1 MNNTF
6 NINRFGLLLKRQWLD
21 FGKIYLISLVVLL
34 GIVVGLYSYSIP
46 SPLKSNN
53 FDYDGDLDMRFRY
66 GLFLMLGFIFISVVA
81 SSYFAL
87 LGQKSRA
94 ILELMTP
101 ASVFEKFLAGVVYT
115 AIISL
120 FSYLLIFYLTDLA
133 FVKYLNGH
141 LDAFKGLSPN
151 NAIVKPVEAIN
162 YQVFNDEGYRKYCSY
177 FFAFPFLITSVFLL
191 GSVYFNRFHYIK
203 TALSVM
209 VFTGLASYLVVKL
222 SMWLMEGKVANH
234 HNFRKE
240 DRDWILLIV
249 LLVTSII
256 TLIIWTITYIRL
268 KEKEV

>member
-6 NINRFGLLLKRQWLD
+6 NMNRFGLLLKRQWLE

-34 GIVVGLYSYSIP
+34 GIVIGFYSYNIP
-46 SPLKSNN
+46 SPFKNNN
-53 FDYDGDLDMRFRY
+53 FDYDGNLDMRFRY
-66 GLFLMLGFIFISVVA
+66 PLFLILGFVFISIVA
-81 SSYFAL
+81 SSYFNI

-115 AIISL
+115 ALISL

-141 LDAFKGLSPN
+141 LNAFNHPGIK
-151 NAIVKPVEAIN
+151 KVESIP
-162 YQVFNDEGYRKYCSY
+162 QEVFRDEGFGKYWGY
-177 FFAFPFLITSVFLL
+177 FFALPFLITSIFLL
-191 GSVYFNRFHYIK
+191 GSIYFNRFHYIK

-209 VFTGLASYLVVKL
+209 VFVGLASYLVVRF
-222 SMWLMEGKVANH
+222 SVWLMENKVRYH
-234 HNFRKE
+234 HNFRNDDK
-240 DRDWILLIV
+240 DQILLAILLI
-249 LLVTSII
+249 TSLI
-256 TLIIWTITYIRL
+256 TVIIWAITYIRL

>member
-34 GIVVGLYSYSIP
+34 GILVGFYSYSIP
-46 SPLKSNN
+46 SPLKNNN

-81 SSYFAL
+81 SSHFAL

-141 LDAFKGLSPN
+141 LDAFKELSPN
-151 NAIVKPVEAIN
+151 NAVVKPVETIT

-240 DRDWILLIV
+240 DRDWILLII
-249 LLVTSII
+249 LLLTSII

>member
-34 GIVVGLYSYSIP
+34 GIVVGFYGYNIP
-46 SPLKSNN
+46 SPLKDNYL
-53 FDYDGDLDMRFRY
+53 DYDGNLDMRFRY
-66 GLFLMLGFIFISVVA
+66 PLFLILGFVFISIVA
-81 SSYFAL
+81 NSYFNI

-101 ASVFEKFLAGVVYT
+101 ASVFEKFMAGVVYT
-115 AIISL
+115 AVISL

-141 LDAFKGLSPN
+141 LSAFNRAGLK
-151 NAIVKPVEAIN
+151 AVESIT
-162 YQVFNDEGYRKYCSY
+162 QEVFNDVGYRKYCGY
-177 FFAFPFLITSVFLL
+177 FFAFPFLVTSVFLL
-191 GSVYFNRFHYIK
+191 GSIYFNRFHYIK
-203 TALSVM
+203 TALSLM
-209 VFTGLASYLVVKL
+209 VFIGLASYLVVKF
-222 SMWLMEGKVANH
+222 SMWIMEGKVPYH
-234 HNFRKE
+234 HSYRK
-240 DRDWILLIV
+240 DDKDGILLAL

-256 TLIIWTITYIRL
+256 TIITWAITYIRF

>member
-151 NAIVKPVEAIN
+151 NAIVKPVETIN

>member
-34 GIVVGLYSYSIP
+34 GIVVGFYGYSIP
-46 SPLKSNN
+46 SPLKDNN
-53 FDYDGDLDMRFRY
+53 FDYDGNLDMRFRY
-66 GLFLMLGFIFISVVA
+66 PLFLILGFVFISIVA
-81 SSYFAL
+81 SSYFNI

-115 AIISL
+115 AILSL

-141 LDAFKGLSPN
+141 LSTFNRAGLK
-151 NAIVKPVEAIN
+151 AVESIT
-162 YQVFNDEGYRKYCSY
+162 QEVFNDEGYRKYCGY
-177 FFAFPFLITSVFLL
+177 FFAFPFLITSFFLL
-191 GSVYFNRFHYIK
+191 GSIYFNRFHYIK
-203 TALSVM
+203 TALSLM
-209 VFTGLASYLVVKL
+209 VFIGLASYLVVKF
-222 SMWLMEGKVANH
+222 SMWIMEGKVPYH
-234 HNFRKE
+234 HNYRK
-240 DRDWILLIV
+240 DDKDWILLAL

-256 TLIIWTITYIRL
+256 TIITWAITYIRL

>member
-21 FGKIYLISLVVLL
+21 FGKIYLISLLVLL
-34 GIVVGLYSYSIP
+34 GIVVGFYIYSIP
-46 SPLKSNN
+46 SPLRDNN
-53 FDYDGDLDMRFRY
+53 FDYDGNLDMRFRY
-66 GLFLMLGFIFISVVA
+66 GLFLILGFIFISVVA

-115 AIISL
+115 SVISL

-141 LDAFKGLSPN
+141 LDAFKGLPPN
-151 NAIVKPVEAIN
+151 NAIVKPVETITH
-162 YQVFNDEGYRKYCSY
+162 QVFNDEGYRKYCSY
-177 FFAFPFLITSVFLL
+177 FFAFPFLITSIFLL

-209 VFTGLASYLVVKL
+209 VFIGLASYLVVKL
-222 SMWLMEGKVANH
+222 SIWLMEGKVASH
-234 HNFRKE
+234 HHFRKE
-240 DRDWILLIV
+240 DKDWILLLI

-256 TLIIWTITYIRL
+256 TLIMWTITYIRL

>member
-34 GIVVGLYSYSIP
+34 GIVVGFYSYSIP
-46 SPLKSNN
+46 SPLKDNN
-53 FDYDGDLDMRFRY
+53 FDYDGNLDMRFRY
-66 GLFLMLGFIFISVVA
+66 PLFLILGFVFISIVA
-81 SSYFAL
+81 SSYFNI

-101 ASVFEKFLAGVVYT
+101 ASLFEKFLAGVVYT

-133 FVKYLNGH
+133 FVKYLNSH
-141 LDAFKGLSPN
+141 LDTFKGLLPKN
-151 NAIVKPVEAIN
+151 GAVREVETIT
-162 YQVFNDEGYRKYCSY
+162 YQVFNDEGYRKYCGS
-177 FFAFPFLITSVFLL
+177 FFAFPFLITSLFLL

-209 VFTGLASYLVVKL
+209 VFIGLASYLVIKL
-222 SMWLMEGKVANH
+222 SIWLMEGKVANH
-234 HNFRKE
+234 HHFRKE
-240 DRDWILLIV
+240 DKDWVLLTI
-249 LLVTSII
+249 LLVTSIT
-256 TLIIWTITYIRL
+256 TLIVWTITYIRL

>member
-34 GIVVGLYSYSIP
+34 GIVVGFYTYSIP
-46 SPLKSNN
+46 SPLKDNN
-53 FDYDGDLDMRFRY
+53 FDYDGNLDMRFRY
-66 GLFLMLGFIFISVVA
+66 GLFLILGFIFISVVA

-115 AIISL
+115 AVISL

-133 FVKYLNGH
+133 FVKYLNSH
-141 LDAFKGLSPN
+141 LDAFKGLLPN
-151 NAIVKPVEAIN
+151 NAIVKPVETITH
-162 YQVFNDEGYRKYCSY
+162 QVFTDEGYRKYCSY
-177 FFAFPFLITSVFLL
+177 FFAFPFLITSIFLL

-209 VFTGLASYLVVKL
+209 VFIGLASYLVVKL
-222 SMWLMEGKVANH
+222 STWLMEGKVANYH
-234 HNFRKE
+234 HFRKE
-240 DRDWILLIV
+240 DKDWILLLI

>member
-34 GIVVGLYSYSIP
+34 GIVVGFYSYNIP
-46 SPLKSNN
+46 SPLKGNN
-53 FDYDGDLDMRFRY
+53 FDYDGNLDMRFRY
-66 GLFLMLGFIFISVVA
+66 PLFLILGFIFISIVA
-81 SSYFAL
+81 SSYFNI

-133 FVKYLNGH
+133 FVKYLNGN
-141 LDAFKGLSPN
+141 LDAFKGLLPKN
-151 NAIVKPVEAIN
+151 GAVREVETIS
-162 YQVFNDEGYRKYCSY
+162 YQVFNDEGYRKYCGY

-209 VFTGLASYLVVKL
+209 VFVGLISYLIVKT
-222 SMWLMEGKVANH
+222 SEWLMKDKVPYH
-234 HNFRKE
+234 HHFRK
-240 DRDWILLIV
+240 DDKDWILLM
-249 LLVTSII
+249 LLLATSII
-256 TLIIWTITYIRL
+256 TLIIWTITYVRL

>member
-34 GIVVGLYSYSIP
+34 GIVVGFYSYSIP
-46 SPLKSNN
+46 SPLKDNN
-53 FDYDGDLDMRFRY
+53 FDYDGNLDMRFRY
-66 GLFLMLGFIFISVVA
+66 PLFLILGFVFISIVA
-81 SSYFAL
+81 SSYFNI

-101 ASVFEKFLAGVVYT
+101 ASLFEKFLAGVVYT

-141 LDAFKGLSPN
+141 LDAFKGLLPKSG
-151 NAIVKPVEAIN
+151 AVREVETIT
-162 YQVFNDEGYRKYCSY
+162 YQVFNDEGYRKYCGS

-191 GSVYFNRFHYIK
+191 GSVYFNRFHFIK
-203 TALSVM
+203 TALSLM
-209 VFTGLASYLVVKL
+209 VFIGLASYLVIKL
-222 SMWLMEGKVANH
+222 SIWLMEGKVANH
-234 HNFRKE
+234 HHFRKE
-240 DRDWILLIV
+240 DKDWVLLTI

>member
-6 NINRFGLLLKRQWLD
+6 NINRFGLLLKRQWLE

-34 GIVVGLYSYSIP
+34 GIVVGFYAYSIP
-46 SPLKSNN
+46 SPFKNDN
-53 FDYDGDLDMRFRY
+53 FDYDGNLDMRFRY
-66 GLFLMLGFIFISVVA
+66 PLFLILGFIFISIVA
-81 SSYFAL
+81 SSYFNI

-115 AIISL
+115 ALISL

-141 LDAFKGLSPN
+141 LNAFNHPGIKE
-151 NAIVKPVEAIN
+151 VEPILQEIFRGKEFTR
-162 YQVFNDEGYRKYCSY
+162 YWVY
-177 FFAFPFLITSVFLL
+177 FFALPFLITSIFLL
-191 GSVYFNRFHYIK
+191 GSIYFNRFHYIK

-209 VFTGLASYLVVKL
+209 VFVGLASYIVVKF
-222 SMWLMEGKVANH
+222 SVWLMENKVRH
-234 HNFRKE
+234 HYNFRNDGK
-240 DRDWILLIV
+240 DQILLAI
-249 LLVTSII
+249 LLTTSII
-256 TLIIWTITYIRL
+256 TVIIWAITYIRL